1 MIAQLIF
8 TKIVSLRVLGKRS
21 LPAIVCLRS
30 ENMVAKFGMV
40 YERFDALLFL
50 LVRVSDSVDLELY
63 YLLGGER
70 RFRHCFAD
78 AVKVFAIRIGDTFCQ
93 LMALARV

>member
-1 MIAQLIF
+1 MVAQLMS

-21 LPAIVCLRS
+21 LPAIVSLRS

-40 YERFDALLFL
+40 DERFDALPFL

-70 RFRHCFAD
+70 SFRHRFAEG
-78 AVKVFAIRIGDTFCQ
+78 V
-93 LMALARV
+93 

>member
-1 MIAQLIF
+1 MRLVTGAQLVSTWF
-8 TKIVSLRVLGKRS
+8 ASLKILGNRL
-21 LPAIVCLRS
+21 LPAIVSLRS

-40 YERFDALLFL
+40 DERFDALPLL

-70 RFRHCFAD
+70 SFRHRFAEG
-78 AVKVFAIRIGDTFCQ
+78 V
-93 LMALARV
+93 